1 VLSPM
6 MPIRGHRE
14 AAIEQLRVCADSH
27 GDHSRIRDHR
37 DPGQLGIPAPQ
48 SRTCPVV
55 AAPLRRVGV
64 DPPALRPLHLDPVGM
79 ARHRVDVR
87 RLRHGR
93 RTRVGPRARRPRRE
107 DRRGHTP
114 VAPDL
119 RAVPQAPVP
128 SPRGMGRPV
137 VGEGEP
143 CRPSRIQPSSGRRP
157 ACSCRRSRSC
167 WEHSRGS
174 ASAGPPPV
182 TASGGRS
189 SGQPRFGS
197 RSIPIDRS
205 ARAERTSQC
214 SRYRR
219 GNRRQRPVA
228 FRLPPPPLSLR
239 EQRLSP
245 YIQVQS
251 EKFPRFRGVL
261 VIGVL

>member
-1 VLSPM
+1 LSSFEFAQIPM
-6 MPIRGHRE
+6 
-14 AAIEQLRVCADSH
+14 AIILGFGITEILASWGYQLRNR
-27 GDHSRIRDHR
+27 GR
-37 DPGQLGIPAPQ
+37 APW
-48 SRTCPVV
+48 SPLHF
-55 AAPLRRVGV
+55 AASAWV
-64 DPPALRPLHLDPVGM
+64 PPALRPLHLDPVGM

-205 ARAERTSQC
+205 TRAERTSQC

-228 FRLPPPPLSLR
+228 PRLRPPPLSLR
-239 EQRLSP
+239 EQRLAP
-245 YIQVQS
+245 HTWW
-251 EKFPRFRGVL
+251 
-261 VIGVL
+261 